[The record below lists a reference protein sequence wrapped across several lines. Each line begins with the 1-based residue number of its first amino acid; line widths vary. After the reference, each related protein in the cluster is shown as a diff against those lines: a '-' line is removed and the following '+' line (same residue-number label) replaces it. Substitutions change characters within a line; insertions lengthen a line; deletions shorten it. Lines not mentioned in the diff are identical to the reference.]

1 MATPAKAQRIKT
13 PAVNAPMSR
22 ADAETA
28 IKRIGER
35 QQQIKRIEADL
46 NDKINALKA
55 EAQEQITPLNEE
67 IQGDFQGLH
76 VYAEANRSDLLK
88 GRSKTVKLGAGD
100 MGWRINPPKCQIRGQ
115 DAVVEALER
124 QGLSEAV
131 RIRKE
136 VNKEAVI
143 NDPDRYRDIKG
154 ITIKQTE
161 EFFVKPHETELERV
175 EVVK

>member
-1 MATPAKAQRIKT
+1 MATAAKRMKT
-13 PAVNAPMSR
+13 AAVNAPMSR
-22 ADAETA
+22 AEAEA
-28 IKRIGER
+28 SIKTIGEK

-46 NDKINALKA
+46 NDKINELKA
-55 EAQEQITPLNEE
+55 QAQESITPLNEA
-67 IQGDFQGLH
+67 IQAEFQGLH
-76 VYAEANRSDLLK
+76 VYAEANRKTLLT

-100 MGWRINPPKCQIRGQ
+100 MGWRTNPPKCHIRGQ

-124 QGLSEAV
+124 QGHPEAV

-136 VNKEAVI
+136 VNKDAVL
-143 NDPDRYRDIKG
+143 NDPEKYRDIKG

-161 EFFVKPHETELERV
+161 EFYVKPHETELERV